1 MRPVAGQR
9 AAVSGRDKVSPGV
22 ARRRKRRFLLILIS
36 VAAVAAVGLLAVA
49 RSGAVSVELRSGDLL
64 IHAEGGFSPTTL
76 PKHTDAPITAHGG
89 GKLSTVSGDY
99 PPVIES
105 INLEYDRHG
114 HVETTGLEVCRR
126 AELLASTV
134 AEARGRCPDSIVG
147 KGEGRGVV
155 VFPEQAPIPVSSP
168 ITIFNGPKVHGNPSV
183 LAHFYTTVP
192 VATAFVIPI
201 EIERI
206 NKGTYGYRTKAKI
219 PPIAGGHGIPIEGH
233 LKIGRKWTFKG
244 KKHSY
249 ISARCETGRLQARG
263 EFAFRDKTFL
273 TGTFILPCKA
283 RG

>member
-1 MRPVAGQR
+1 MKPLG
-9 AAVSGRDKVSPGV
+9 SGRV
-22 ARRRKRRFLLILIS
+22 AIGEASGRRRERRFLLTIIS
-36 VAAVAAVGLLAVA
+36 VAAIAALALLLAA
-49 RSGAVSVELRSGDLL
+49 RSGAISIELRSGDLV
-64 IHAEGGFSPTTL
+64 INAEGGFAPSTL
-76 PKHTDAPITAHGG
+76 PKHEDAPITAHGG
-89 GKLSTVSGDY
+89 GKLSTVSGAF

-126 AELLASTV
+126 GKLLASTV

-147 KGEGRGVV
+147 KGQGRGVV

-168 ITIFNGPKVHGNPSV
+168 ITIFNGPRVHGNPSV

-206 NKGTYGYRTKAKI
+206 HKGTYGYRTKAKI
-219 PPIAGGHGIPIEGH
+219 PAIAGGHGIPIAGH
-233 LKIGRKWTFKG
+233 LKIGRKWTYKG
-244 KKHSY
+244 VKHSF

-263 EFAFRDKTFL
+263 EFAFKDKTFL
-273 TGTFILPCKA
+273 SGTFILPCKA